1 MQIGTMDSGTLSYQ
15 ELLRQYHNVTNKLK
29 EHREYNAMMRE
40 MYIELLKDHQKAVNM
55 LNKIGVTTE
64 EKETKKPVS
73 EPCAFVVGEN
83 FNEGYL
89 TRAQAQVCLGF
100 TLLCNSLCLE
110 ENGSDREITKPC
122 K

>member
-1 MQIGTMDSGTLSYQ
+1 MQIEAMNSETLSYQ
-15 ELLRQYHNVTNKLK
+15 ELLRQYRNVTNKLK

-64 EKETKKPVS
+64 ERETEKSTMK
-73 EPCAFVVGEN
+73 PCAFVVGEN
-83 FNEGYL
+83 FDAGYL
-89 TRAQAQVCLGF
+89 TRAQAQVCLKFDSPSNVFYLEKDGF
-100 TLLCNSLCLE
+100 DGE
-110 ENGSDREITKPC
+110 VTKSC

>member
-1 MQIGTMDSGTLSYQ
+1 MQIETMNSETLSYQ

-64 EKETKKPVS
+64 ERETENPIMK
-73 EPCAFVVGEN
+73 PCAFVFGGN
-83 FNEGYL
+83 FDTGNL
-89 TRAQAQVCLGF
+89 TRAQAQVCF
-100 TLLCNSLCLE
+100 KFDFSF
-110 ENGSDREITKPC
+110 
-122 K
+122 